1 MFQFNRQLMRFND
14 KLYIVKKTIN
24 GERIKDLELAKEYYE
39 ADYILRPKTS
49 NDYIFLETIQ
59 DLEYEQINE
68 PKGHPIAEHNEVRQE
83 EAEQSS
89 I

>member
-1 MFQFNRQLMRFND
+1 MFQLNRQLMKFND

-24 GERIKDLELAKEYYE
+24 GERINNLELAKEYYD

-59 DLEYEQINE
+59 DLEYEQTIE
-68 PKGHPIAEHNEVRQE
+68 PKRDIIAEHNEIY
-83 EAEQSS
+83 EAEAE
-89 I
+89 

>member
-1 MFQFNRQLMRFND
+1 MFLLNRQLMKFND
-14 KLYIVKKTIN
+14 KLYIVKKTID
-24 GERIKDLELAKEYYE
+24 GERINDLELAKEYYE

-68 PKGHPIAEHNEVRQE
+68 SKGHPIAEHNEVRQE
-83 EAEQSS
+83 EAEQDS

>member
-1 MFQFNRQLMRFND
+1 MFQLNRQSMRFND

-24 GERIKDLELAKEYYE
+24 AEHINNLELAKEYYG

-68 PKGHPIAEHNEVRQE
+68 SKGHPIAEHNEVRQE

>member
-1 MFQFNRQLMRFND
+1 MFLLNRQLMRFND

-24 GERIKDLELAKEYYE
+24 ADRINDLEAAKEYYG

-49 NDYIFLETIQ
+49 NDYLFLETIQ
-59 DLEYEQINE
+59 ELEYEQINE
-68 PKGHPIAEHNEVRQE
+68 PKGHPIEKHNEVRQE

-89 I
+89 S

>member
-24 GERIKDLELAKEYYE
+24 GERIRDLELAKEYYG

-68 PKGHPIAEHNEVRQE
+68 PKGNPIEKHNEGRQA
-83 EAEQSS
+83 EAE
-89 I
+89 

>member
-1 MFQFNRQLMRFND
+1 MFQLNRQLMRFND

-24 GERIKDLELAKEYYE
+24 GERINDLELAKEYYG

-68 PKGHPIAEHNEVRQE
+68 PKGYPIAEHNEVRQAE
-83 EAEQSS
+83 TEQSS
-89 I
+89 S

>member
-1 MFQFNRQLMRFND
+1 MKFND

-24 GERIKDLELAKEYYE
+24 ADRINDLEAAKEYYG

-59 DLEYEQINE
+59 ELEYEQINE
-68 PKGHPIAEHNEVRQE
+68 PKGHPIEKHNEVRQE

-89 I
+89 S

>member
-1 MFQFNRQLMRFND
+1 MFQLNRQLMRFND
-14 KLYIVKKTIN
+14 KLYIVKKVIN
-24 GERIKDLELAKEYYE
+24 GERVADKEAVKEYYE

-83 EAEQSS
+83 ETEQSS

>member
-1 MFQFNRQLMRFND
+1 MFLLNRQLMRFND
-14 KLYIVKKTIN
+14 KLYIVKKTID
-24 GERIKDLELAKEYYE
+24 GERINHLELAKEYYG

-83 EAEQSS
+83 ETEQSS

>member
-1 MFQFNRQLMRFND
+1 MFQLNKQLMRFND
-14 KLYIVKKTIN
+14 KLYIVKKVIN
-24 GERIKDLELAKEYYE
+24 GDRVADKEAVKEYYG

-68 PKGHPIAEHNEVRQE
+68 PKGHPIAEHNEVGQK

-89 I
+89 N

>member
-1 MFQFNRQLMRFND
+1 MFQLNRQLMKFND

-24 GERIKDLELAKEYYE
+24 ADRINDLEAAKEYYG

-59 DLEYEQINE
+59 ELEYEQINE
-68 PKGHPIAEHNEVRQE
+68 PKGHPIEKHNEVRQE

-89 I
+89 S

>member
-1 MFQFNRQLMRFND
+1 MFLLNRQLMKFND

-24 GERIKDLELAKEYYE
+24 AERINDLELAKEYYG
-39 ADYILRPKTS
+39 ADYVLRPKTS

-68 PKGHPIAEHNEVRQE
+68 PKGHGTEKLNEVGQTKT
-83 EAEQSS
+83 EQSS

>member
-1 MFQFNRQLMRFND
+1 MFQLNRQSMRFND

-59 DLEYEQINE
+59 ELEYEQINE

>member
-24 GERIKDLELAKEYYE
+24 GERIKDLDLAKEYYR

-68 PKGHPIAEHNEVRQE
+68 SKGNPIEKHNEIGQA
-83 EAEQSS
+83 EAEQDS

>member
-1 MFQFNRQLMRFND
+1 MFQLNKQLMRFND

-24 GERIKDLELAKEYYE
+24 GERINDLELAKEYYG

-68 PKGHPIAEHNEVRQE
+68 PKGHPITEHNEVRQE

>member
-1 MFQFNRQLMRFND
+1 MRFND

-24 GERIKDLELAKEYYE
+24 GERIRDLDLAKEYYD

-68 PKGHPIAEHNEVRQE
+68 PKGHPIAEHNEVRKE
-83 EAEQSS
+83 ETEQSS

>member
-24 GERIKDLELAKEYYE
+24 GERIKDLDLAKEYYK

-68 PKGHPIAEHNEVRQE
+68 PKGHPIAEHNEVGQK
-83 EAEQSS
+83 EAEQSGN
-89 I
+89 

>member
-1 MFQFNRQLMRFND
+1 MFLLNRQLMKFND
-14 KLYIVKKTIN
+14 KLYIAKKTIN
-24 GERIKDLELAKEYYE
+24 AERINDLELAKEYYG
-39 ADYILRPKTS
+39 ADYVLRPKTS

-68 PKGHPIAEHNEVRQE
+68 PKGHPIEKHNEVGQE
-83 EAEQSS
+83 ETEQSS

>member
-1 MFQFNRQLMRFND
+1 MFQLNRQLMKFGD
-14 KLYIVKKTIN
+14 TLYIVKKVIN
-24 GERIKDLELAKEYYE
+24 GDRVNDKDLVKEYYG

-68 PKGHPIAEHNEVRQE
+68 PKGHPITEHTEIGQE

>member
-1 MFQFNRQLMRFND
+1 MFLLNRQLMKFND

-24 GERIKDLELAKEYYE
+24 AERINDLELAKEYYG
-39 ADYILRPKTS
+39 ADYVLRPKTS
-49 NDYIFLETIQ
+49 NEYIFLETIQ

-68 PKGHPIAEHNEVRQE
+68 PKGHPIEKHNEVGQE
-83 EAEQSS
+83 KTEQSS

>member
-1 MFQFNRQLMRFND
+1 MFQLNRQLMRFND

-24 GERIKDLELAKEYYE
+24 GERISDLELAKEYYG

-68 PKGHPIAEHNEVRQE
+68 SKGHPIEKHNEGGQT

-89 I
+89 S

>member
-24 GERIKDLELAKEYYE
+24 GERIKDLDLAKEYYG

-68 PKGHPIAEHNEVRQE
+68 SKGHPIEKLNEIGQA
-83 EAEQSS
+83 EAEQSNS
-89 I
+89 

>member
-1 MFQFNRQLMRFND
+1 MFQLNRQLMKFND
-14 KLYIVKKTIN
+14 KLYIVKKTID
-24 GERIKDLELAKEYYE
+24 GERINDLELAKEYYE

-68 PKGHPIAEHNEVRQE
+68 SKGHPIAEHNEVRQE
-83 EAEQSS
+83 EAEQDS

>member
-1 MFQFNRQLMRFND
+1 MFQLSKQLMKFND
-14 KLYIVKKTIN
+14 KLYIVKKVIN
-24 GERIKDLELAKEYYE
+24 GDKVKDKEAVKEYYE

-68 PKGHPIAEHNEVRQE
+68 SKGHPIEKHNEVGQKE
-83 EAEQSS
+83 TEQNS

>member
-1 MFQFNRQLMRFND
+1 MFQLNRQLMKFND

-24 GERIKDLELAKEYYE
+24 SERIKDLDLAKEYYK

-68 PKGHPIAEHNEVRQE
+68 PKGHPVEKLNEVGQA
-83 EAEQSS
+83 EAEQDS

>member
-1 MFQFNRQLMRFND
+1 MFQLNRQSMRFND

-24 GERIKDLELAKEYYE
+24 GERIKDLELAKEYYG
-39 ADYILRPKTS
+39 A
-49 NDYIFLETIQ
+49 DYIFLETIQ

>member
-1 MFQFNRQLMRFND
+1 MKFND

-24 GERIKDLELAKEYYE
+24 AERINDLELAKEYYG
-39 ADYILRPKTS
+39 ADYVIRPKTS

-68 PKGHPIAEHNEVRQE
+68 PKGHATEKLNEVGQA

>member
-1 MFQFNRQLMRFND
+1 MFQLNRQSMRFND

-24 GERIKDLELAKEYYE
+24 AEHINNLELAKEYYA

-68 PKGHPIAEHNEVRQE
+68 SKGHPIAEHNEVRQE

>member
-1 MFQFNRQLMRFND
+1 MFQLNRQLMRFND

-24 GERIKDLELAKEYYE
+24 GERISDLELAKEYYG

-68 PKGHPIAEHNEVRQE
+68 SKGHPVAEHNEVRQE

>member
-24 GERIKDLELAKEYYE
+24 GERISDLELAKEYYG

-68 PKGHPIAEHNEVRQE
+68 PKGHPIAEHNEVGQE

-89 I
+89 S